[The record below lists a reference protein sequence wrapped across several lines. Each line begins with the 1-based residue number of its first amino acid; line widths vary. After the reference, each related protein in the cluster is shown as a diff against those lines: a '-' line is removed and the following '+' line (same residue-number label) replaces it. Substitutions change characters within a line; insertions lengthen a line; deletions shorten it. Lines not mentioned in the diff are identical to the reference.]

1 MHKFFCNYN
10 LLTEKYELS
19 LSRSNLFNNKIKV
32 QAENSLLTEIQK
44 DIQSLYENIVI
55 IKDKIKDEANL
66 LLRDK
71 QETIISNLSYSLFA
85 SPLELPDNEQNVN
98 EIKNLVQKSITLIN
112 KIESEINIPE
122 YNRLANLI
130 KNNLQCIFNSLTSS
144 NI

>member
-55 IKDKIKDEANL
+55 IKDKIKDEDNL
-66 LLRDK
+66 LLLDK
-71 QETIISNLSYSLFA
+71 TELMISNLYYSLFA
-85 SPLELPDNEQNVN
+85 SPLELPDNKQNIN

>member
-1 MHKFFCNYN
+1 M
-10 LLTEKYELS
+10 LLDKTELM
-19 LSRSNLFNNKIKV
+19 
-32 QAENSLLTEIQK
+32 
-44 DIQSLYENIVI
+44 
-55 IKDKIKDEANL
+55 
-66 LLRDK
+66 
-71 QETIISNLSYSLFA
+71 ISNLYYSLFA
-85 SPLELPDNEQNVN
+85 SPLELPDNEQNIN